1 MSIIY
6 PIFLSST
13 QPNDNIPTMLIRQFD
28 EGSQVLDVTITEF
41 GKPKDITGM
50 TPFFCVK
57 QGHHTGLGL
66 SEQKV
71 TKIIDAKKGKIQY
84 TLTKYDMQ
92 NIGENIAYFSFREL
106 QKDLNWKQQFST
118 RDFVYQVKES
128 IYNDGI
134 KDSNYIW
141 TFEEIL
147 RYFTEWVKT
156 CQQTYDNWYVVA
168 EKELQRII
176 AEFHNWILT
185 SQKEYKEWSGDKKS
199 EFELW
204 FNAIKDILNENA
216 AANLLNKIEEL
227 KLAHFTLKSGETG
240 IIRTIRDDKFS
251 LNHTVKKVATVEHK
265 KEDSALVI
273 AEIDNQR
280 QNTFFLRKVGTV

>member
-13 QPNDNIPTMLIRQFD
+13 QPNDNVPTMLIRQFD

-50 TPFFCVK
+50 APFFCVK

-71 TKIIDAKKGKIQY
+71 TEIIDAKKGKIQY
-84 TLTKYDMQ
+84 TFTKYDMQ
-92 NIGENIAYFSFREL
+92 NIGENIAYLSFREL
-106 QKDLNWKQQFST
+106 QKDLTWKQQFST
-118 RDFVYQVKES
+118 RDFVYQVNEN

-156 CQQTYDNWYVVA
+156 CEQTYDNWYTIAQA
-168 EKELQRII
+168 EMQRII
-176 AEFHNWILT
+176 VEFQGWILT
-185 SQKEYKEWSGDKKS
+185 SQQEHEKWSSDKKI
-199 EFELW
+199 EFDLW
-204 FNAIKDILNENA
+204 FNEIKDILNENA
-216 AANLLNKIEEL
+216 AGNLLDKIEEL

-240 IIRTIRDDKFS
+240 ILRTLRDDKFS
-251 LNHTVKKVATVEHK
+251 LNRTVKKIATVEHK
-265 KEDSALVI
+265 KEASALVI
-273 AEIDNQR
+273 AEIDNPK